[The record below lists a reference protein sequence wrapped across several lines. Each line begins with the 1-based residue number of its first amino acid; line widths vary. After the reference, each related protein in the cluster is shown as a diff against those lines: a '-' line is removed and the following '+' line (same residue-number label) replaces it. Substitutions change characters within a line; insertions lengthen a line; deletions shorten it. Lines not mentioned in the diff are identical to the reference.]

1 MICWFVS
8 VVCSCRW
15 LSFSWTVKMSSDS
28 QGSVK
33 GEAPVILSPSSS
45 TSSQGSPLSPSTK
58 PPELPGTTFISLF
71 DLDLDHPPLSLSL
84 SLFPHLT
91 LSLSLAS
98 PSFSLSLPLSPPTP
112 LALCH
117 HLTACWEFGVWLCE
131 AHGSGVVWES
141 FAFIHNFYLSS
152 ANKYFITLVCII
164 FQSI

>member
-84 SLFPHLT
+84 SLFPHLS
-91 LSLSLAS
+91 LSQSLAS
-98 PSFSLSLPLSPPTP
+98 PFFSLSLTLSPPHP
-112 LALCH
+112 SGSPSPSHCML
-117 HLTACWEFGVWLCE
+117 GVW
-131 AHGSGVVWES
+131 SMIVWGTWEWS
-141 FAFIHNFYLSS
+141 CLRIFCFYP
-152 ANKYFITLVCII
+152 
-164 FQSI
+164 

>member
-71 DLDLDHPPLSLSL
+71 DLDLDHPPLSLFL
-84 SLFPHLT
+84 SIF
-91 LSLSLAS
+91 LSLSLSS
-98 PSFSLSLPLSPPTP
+98 PISLFLCLLLLRPSLCLSLSHPPPPWLSVTVS
-112 LALCH
+112 LHAGSLEYDCVRH
-117 HLTACWEFGVWLCE
+117 MGVELFE
-131 AHGSGVVWES
+131 NLLLLSIT
-141 FAFIHNFYLSS
+141 FIFLQQ
-152 ANKYFITLVCII
+152 I
-164 FQSI
+164 SIL